1 MLTRGLRSR
10 LNARR
15 CISRALS
22 ALSTPLPLEQLPPD
36 VNPESGLCAEG
47 FVRIGACSTPSKGLG
62 AYAAAALASD
72 VEVGRYHGEILSLG
86 DLMERYWGGG
96 AESPEGCMRCRAR
109 TRNSRLGGFSADR
122 AFGLHLAQMRS
133 QTSRRSGLRSGRAA
147 VWASRVSTYSTRG
160 SARTRGGTSLWMR
173 RIPRL
178 QIGHASLTTRPSTQ
192 TWLCR

>member
-1 MLTRGLRSR
+1 MSCSLIRSHKAGAPLVQGVGERVAPCQDMLTRGLCSR

-86 DLMERYWGGG
+86 DLMER
-96 AESPEGCMRCRAR
+96 
-109 TRNSRLGGFSADR
+109 
-122 AFGLHLAQMRS
+122 
-133 QTSRRSGLRSGRAA
+133 
-147 VWASRVSTYSTRG
+147 
-160 SARTRGGTSLWMR
+160 
-173 RIPRL
+173 
-178 QIGHASLTTRPSTQ
+178 
-192 TWLCR
+192 